1 MFKRTKSTETASAAP
16 VVEKPGGKGRPTP
29 TRKEAEAAAKARA
42 KAAASGK
49 KTRGGR
55 TPAAGGPSSKEIR
68 DGIKRGEEKF
78 LPASDRGPV
87 RRFVRDYV
95 DSRFSILGLSIPL
108 MIFTLVLSSIGSAQS
123 TATDISALSLAAS
136 YLFSATALAILF
148 GGFALRFRV
157 RRELARR
164 FPEERLRG
172 TTFYAVRRAMLPRLM
187 RLPKPQYSLGDTLPE
202 RYGRS

>member
-1 MFKRTKSTETASAAP
+1 MFKRTKSTETASAAT

-49 KTRGGR
+49 KTRGRR
-55 TPAAGGPSSKEIR
+55 TSAGGPSSKEIR
-68 DGIKRGEEKF
+68 EGIKRGEEKF
-78 LPASDRGPV
+78 LPPSDRGPV

-123 TATDISALSLAAS
+123 TATNISALSLAAS

-157 RRELARR
+157 RRELTRR

-187 RLPKPQYSLGDTLPE
+187 RLPKPQYALGDTLPE
-202 RYGRS
+202 RYS